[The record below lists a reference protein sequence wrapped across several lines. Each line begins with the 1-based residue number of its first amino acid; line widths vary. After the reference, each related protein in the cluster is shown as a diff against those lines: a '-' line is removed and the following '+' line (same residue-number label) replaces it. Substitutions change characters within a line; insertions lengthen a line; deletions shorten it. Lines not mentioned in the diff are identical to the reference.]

1 MVISEFYRTREDGVN
16 LYKIYSDNGFE
27 IQHKSTLEIF
37 GDVIDDNM
45 NCVNDFIETENK
57 VPYELDQGLEDDQ
70 ELTQEEL
77 ATMLEEV
84 F

>member
-1 MVISEFYRTREDGVN
+1 MVISEFYRIREDGVN

-37 GDVIDDNM
+37 GDVIDDNT

-57 VPYELDQGLEDDQ
+57 VPYELDQVLEDDR
-70 ELTQEEL
+70 ELTQEEI